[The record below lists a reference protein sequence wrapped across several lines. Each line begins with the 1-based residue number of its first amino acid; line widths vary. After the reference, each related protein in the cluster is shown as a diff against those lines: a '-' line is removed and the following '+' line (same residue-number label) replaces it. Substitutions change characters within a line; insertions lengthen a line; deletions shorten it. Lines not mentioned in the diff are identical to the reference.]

1 MTYSKVFV
9 EENITVTLGENIS
22 KTKSKAVEVETDILL
37 KRQDED
43 EFSNNSNTRVDIL
56 RVDESG
62 ITVIAGKA
70 KPDKSVEAKIGDKV
84 IGSSETDKDGEF
96 VIIGEVPASKDAQKL
111 VLITRNNKKK
121 ENVDFAPDWVL
132 SSNTFFILPGLVEN
146 PSKDNLDE
154 QVISLP
160 SIIEVK
166 KDDLFV
172 KQNLSPIKVEK
183 VSLDQIKYS
192 SDGVAIIFGRC
203 QSGMSVFVYLDN
215 VLHTKVRPSDDGSW
229 SVDLGAVQPGVY
241 TLRLDE
247 VNNKGIVSSRI
258 ESPFKQETKDLL
270 DRMFEDSITVQP
282 GNSLWRIARRVYGRG
297 ILYVEIYKKNNDLIK
312 NPNLIYPGQ
321 VFSLLD

>member
-1 MTYSKVFV
+1 MKNNFFFKKQFSNIYKKASKNSEVTSQILYGEKFKVLSKNNEWIRIKSSFDNYIGYIKNKDYVDKLIPKYKVYTLNAKIFTKFNKKNKNFLPFGSKIEVISENKNYV
-9 EENITVTLGENIS
+9 EFEKNKWLKKKDIKKIYHQEKNFLKIFKLFL
-22 KTKSKAVEVETDILL
+22 KTKYVWGGKTFKGIDCSALLQMFNYYNETYYPRDTI
-37 KRQDED
+37 
-43 EFSNNSNTRVDIL
+43 
-56 RVDESG
+56 
-62 ITVIAGKA
+62 
-70 KPDKSVEAKIGDKV
+70 
-84 IGSSETDKDGEF
+84 
-96 VIIGEVPASKDAQKL
+96 
-111 VLITRNNKKK
+111 
-121 ENVDFAPDWVL
+121 
-132 SSNTFFILPGLVEN
+132 
-146 PSKDNLDE
+146 
-154 QVISLP
+154 
-160 SIIEVK
+160 
-166 KDDLFV
+166 
-172 KQNLSPIKVEK
+172 
-183 VSLDQIKYS
+183 DQIKYS